1 MEQKPSGD
9 GSGGS
14 QEQPEIILSP
24 AAGNTPPAP
33 NKVCPNCGTV
43 NPAPSLFCYKCG
55 LKLPDAAILDKKI
68 CAGCHTPNSPTSQYC
83 YKCGLQLPEKSGSG
97 YENQIQYAGFWMRLV
112 ASLID
117 AIFLYIINSIVMSVV
132 LFAYYGSQLDL
143 NWLTNFQNSL
153 TVDNSQF
160 WSFLGIILLAYL
172 VGLAVT
178 IAYYTITIGKWGR
191 TLGKAALKIKV
202 VKPDGSR
209 VSYWRALGR
218 SLAYYLNGFTLSLS
232 FLMIAFTKNKRGLHD
247 YIADTIVIKTE

>member
-14 QEQPEIILSP
+14 QAQPEIILSP

-83 YKCGLQLPEKSGSG
+83 YKCGLLLPEKSGSG
-97 YENQIQYAGFWMRLV
+97 YASQIQYAGFWMRL
-112 ASLID
+112 AAYLID
-117 AIFLYIINSIVMSVV
+117 SILLSILTGLISIPFLLQWFKQFSDLSYRNSI
-132 LFAYYGSQLDL
+132 GSSGIFP
-143 NWLTNFQNSL
+143 TS
-153 TVDNSQF
+153 F
-160 WSFLGIILLAYL
+160 WTFYWVFLLVTYSIQII
-172 VGLAVT
+172 
-178 IAYYTITIGKWGR
+178 YYTVAIGKWGR
-191 TLGKAALKIKV
+191 TFGKAALKIKV

-218 SLAYYLNGFTLSLS
+218 SLAYYLNGFTFGLT
-232 FLMIAFTKNKRGLHD
+232 FLIIAFTNKKRGLHD
-247 YIADTIVIKTE
+247 YVADTVVIKTN

>member
-14 QEQPEIILSP
+14 QAQPEIILSP

-68 CAGCHTPNSPTSQYC
+68 CAGCHTPNSPTAQYC
-83 YKCGLQLPEKSGSG
+83 YKCGLQLPDKLGGG
-97 YENQIQYAGFWMRLV
+97 YELRYAGFWVRLL
-112 ASLID
+112 AFLINGIILYIVISIITA
-117 AIFLYIINSIVMSVV
+117 AIFISKYGQSSYSTLLSTISSGNLDSMV
-132 LFAYYGSQLDL
+132 L
-143 NWLTNFQNSL
+143 T
-153 TVDNSQF
+153 
-160 WSFLGIILLAYL
+160 FLGIFFLTFFI
-172 VGLAVT
+172 VT
-178 IAYYTITIGKWGR
+178 ILYATISIGLWGR
-191 TLGKAALKIKV
+191 TVGKAALRIKV

-218 SLAYYLNGFTLSLS
+218 SLAYYLNGFTFGLT
-232 FLMIAFTKNKRGLHD
+232 FLIIAFTNKKRGLHD
-247 YIADTIVIKTE
+247 YVADTVVIKTN

>member
-83 YKCGLQLPEKSGSG
+83 YKCGLLLPEKSGSG
-97 YENQIQYAGFWMRLV
+97 YASQIQYAGFWMRL
-112 ASLID
+112 AAYLID
-117 AIFLYIINSIVMSVV
+117 
-132 LFAYYGSQLDL
+132 G
-143 NWLTNFQNSL
+143 
-153 TVDNSQF
+153 
-160 WSFLGIILLAYL
+160 ILLSIL
-172 VGLAVT
+172 TGL
-178 IAYYTITIGKWGR
+178 ISIPFLLQWFKQ
-191 TLGKAALKIKV
+191 
-202 VKPDGSR
+202 
-209 VSYWRALGR
+209 
-218 SLAYYLNGFTLSLS
+218 LADLS
-232 FLMIAFTKNKRGLHD
+232 
-247 YIADTIVIKTE
+247 